1 MCCFLTERLK
11 QCCPLMTDCVCV
23 ELYSMLCS
31 DLTCGAVCV
40 YPNQVSD
47 SIASLKA
54 AGASHI
60 PVASGTVL
68 SYPFKPF
75 ATTSG

>member
-1 MCCFLTERLK
+1 MCVTVTTLSEVYAETEAVLY
-11 QCCPLMTDCVCV
+11 TDDCV
-23 ELYSMLCS
+23 ELYLMLCS

-60 PVASGTVL
+60 PVASGTVIFL
-68 SYPFKPF
+68 
-75 ATTSG
+75 